1 MLITLKYKYLLLF
14 TACLTNISQAS
25 LFNSNEKIDKG
36 KFKSQIL
43 FKENKGQIIDQN
55 CNPRNDILFSTSD
68 GQVNFY
74 YKKTGVSY
82 QLYNSEG
89 GSTVSATSK
98 NRSINNRAKH
108 IDDLSSINNNT
119 KITIQRIDINWLN
132 TNNGCAVKAE
142 NVSEYVENYYT
153 SSSRGISSIK
163 AYSILKYIQLYKGID
178 VKLYE
183 NDGNLKYDYLVA
195 ANTDYHQIKFSI
207 QGCNKIEINKSGEL
221 ILITPNGSICEKAPL
236 VKQNGYILPAKWV
249 VVNNI
254 VSFTIDNINPALP
267 FVIDPLVR
275 LWGTYYGGSNA
286 EEANYCSTDINGNVY
301 LAGNTRSLNQIATVG
316 AHQTVYAGGTTLG
329 DAFVV
334 KFNSAG
340 VRQWASY
347 YGGNGDDNGN
357 ACRVDNAGNV
367 YLVGGTGSASGISTP
382 LSHQPVFGGGSGFFG
397 DGYVVKF
404 NASGVRQWATYYGG
418 SGDESI
424 YDCSFDI
431 NGFLICTGVS
441 TATSNAISTLGSHQ
455 PSFGGGISDG
465 FVVKFDLSGNRIWA
479 TYYGGTM
486 RDDPYSCETDAS
498 GNIYIGGTS
507 TSTNGISIASVGAH
521 QTVYG
526 GGAWGD
532 AFVAKFNSAGVR
544 QWGTYYGGVGDDYGI
559 GCSVNSAGDVFI
571 IGATNSTLT
580 NVIATPGSHQ
590 TTFGGSMFWGDGFL
604 AKFNSSGVR
613 QWGTYYGDAASD
625 NFFSC
630 KVDVAGNIYVA
641 GQTSSNISISTP
653 FIYQTNF
660 GGSAD
665 AYLAKF
671 DGSGNVL
678 WATYYGGT
686 GLEDYVYCYPDPFGN
701 IYLSGSTATS
711 TGTIIASAG
720 SHQPNYGGGSSD
732 AFLVKFNGC
741 IPYSTLDNTPLSN
754 LTICSNSSTTLIAIN
769 NAIIN
774 WYSVPVGGISLLTGS
789 LYVTPTLTNTTTY
802 YIEDLTC
809 GITNTRVAVTVTV
822 QSPPAINIVSTSTSV
837 CNGSSLTLVPQGA
850 ISYTWYPN
858 PTLNSVNSPTA
869 IITPFS
875 NTTYSLIGTNGV
887 CTNTA
892 LINITVLPN
901 PTISINS
908 SSPVLCLGSS
918 LQLTAS
924 GAQTYSW
931 FPVSFLSSGNGAS
944 VSAFPITNITYTVIG
959 ANSVN
964 NTVCTSQNIIS
975 INVIPIATA
984 QVSSSVSVCAGQ
996 SVIISANG
1004 GNTFNWSPSSSL
1016 NNSFTGTVIASP
1028 ISNTIYTVNVS
1039 TNNYC
1044 GSNATVAVNVNPNP
1058 SVNAGSDTTF
1068 YFDEIM
1074 FLNASGTGTL
1084 TWIYGDGIICK
1095 VCPNSQIQPQQSGCY
1110 VIDAI
1115 NDNGCKS
1122 SDKICV
1128 TIIKENA
1135 IYIPNTFTPNNDAL
1149 NDVFY
1154 VYGVGINEMD
1164 LKIYNRFGHI
1174 IFYSKHQLDGWNG
1187 FYKNELCPM
1196 GTYVWCLDY
1205 TGPDGKKKHKVGYV
1219 TLLPD

>member
-1 MLITLKYKYLLLF
+1 MLSAFKHRCLVLF
-14 TACLTNISQAS
+14 AVCLTNISYAS
-25 LFNSNEKIDKG
+25 FFISSESKDNG

-43 FKENKGQIIDQN
+43 FKENKGQITDQN
-55 CNPRNDILFSTSD
+55 GYSRSDILFSTSD

-89 GSTVSATSK
+89 GSTVSTASK
-98 NRSINNRAKH
+98 NKSINNRAKH

-132 TNNGCAVKAE
+132 TNNRCAVNAE

-153 SSSRGISSIK
+153 SSSRDISGIK
-163 AYSILKYIQLYKGID
+163 AYSVLKYVQLYNGID

-183 NDGNLKYDYLVA
+183 NGGNLKYDYLVA

-207 QGCNKIEINKSGEL
+207 EGCTKIEINKSGEL

-236 VKQNGYILPAKWV
+236 VMQNGYILPAKWV

-254 VSFTIDNINPALP
+254 VSFSIDNINPALP

-340 VRQWASY
+340 ARQWATY
-347 YGGNGDDNGN
+347 YGGSGDDNGN
-357 ACRVDNAGNV
+357 AVRVDNTGNV

-382 LSHQPVFGGGSGFFG
+382 LSHQPIFGGGSGFFG

-404 NASGVRQWATYYGG
+404 NASGIRQWATYYGG
-418 SGDESI
+418 AGDESI

-507 TSTNGISIASVGAH
+507 TSTNGTSIASVGAH

-604 AKFNSSGVR
+604 AKFNSSGIR

-630 KVDVAGNIYVA
+630 KVDAAGNIYVA
-641 GQTSSNISISTP
+641 GQTSSNNSISTP

-686 GLEDYVYCYPDPFGN
+686 GIEDYIYCYPDPFGN

-711 TGTIIASAG
+711 TGTIVASAG

-774 WYSVPVGGISLLTGS
+774 WYSVPVGGTSLSTGS

-822 QSPPAINIVSTSTSV
+822 QNPPAINIVSTSTSV
-837 CNGSSLTLVPQGA
+837 CSGSSLTLVPQGA

-869 IITPFS
+869 TITPFS
-875 NTTYSLIGTNGV
+875 NTTYSLVGTNGV

-931 FPVSFLSSGNGAS
+931 FPVSFLSSGNGAT
-944 VSAFPITNITYTVIG
+944 VSAFPITNTTYTVIG

-964 NTVCTSQNIIS
+964 NMVCTGQNLIS
-975 INVIPIATA
+975 LNVIPVATA
-984 QVSSSVSVCAGQ
+984 QVSGNTSVCFGQ
-996 SVIISANG
+996 SVTIFATG
-1004 GNTFNWSPSSSL
+1004 GNTFNWSPTLSI
-1016 NNSFTGTVIASP
+1016 NNPFNGTVIASP
-1028 ISNTIYTVNVS
+1028 ASTTIYTVNVS

-1044 GSNATVAVNVNPNP
+1044 GNSATIAVNVNPNP
-1058 SVNAGSDTTF
+1058 AVYAGSDTTF
-1068 YFDEIM
+1068 YFDELM
-1074 FLNASGTGTL
+1074 LLNASGTGTL
-1084 TWIYGDGIICK
+1084 TWVYGEGILCS
-1095 VCPNSQIQPQQSGCY
+1095 VCPNSQILPQVSGCY
-1110 VIDAI
+1110 IVEAI
-1115 NDNGCKS
+1115 NNNGCKS
-1122 SDKICV
+1122 TDEVCV
-1128 TIIKENA
+1128 TVIREND
-1135 IYIPNTFTPNNDAL
+1135 IYVPNCFTPNKDGL

-1154 VYGVGINEMD
+1154 IYGVGIVEMD
-1164 LKIYNRFGHI
+1164 LKIYNRFGNI
-1174 IFYSKHQLDGWNG
+1174 IFSSQNQLSGWNG

-1196 GTYVWCLDY
+1196 GSYIWSLKY
-1205 TGPDGKKKHKVGYV
+1205 TTLDGKKKYKEGYV